1 MSLIAFM
8 MGRGGTDLTKGE
20 LFMRTGDDPP
30 LGEMMRVRK
39 KKMVVLFL
47 VILIVMIITSGCTG
61 QPGGGTGTGDEIPS
75 RSVIDSRGVAVR
87 VPQEIGRVVTIDDGF
102 SLEVMTVM
110 GEADKLVGVGSRTYE
125 EIDTYTY
132 ESVFGGN
139 HTYTNGMNTM
149 AYLHP
154 RTRTLPVI
162 AEFEGG
168 VNYEALAGLKPDV
181 VIVRLGSCTFWVND
195 ENVKKSVE
203 RMESLG
209 IPVIVLYG
217 TDFYEQPDLSTMY
230 DEIRI
235 IGDLFG
241 KEQDADRLV
250 TLLSGEIGTIQSRTE
265 NISETEKP
273 SVLYLG
279 LASVARDEGGA
290 GNTVSLTSYESWT
303 LENIINARNAFRQ
316 EAGYWHVVSAE
327 QILAMDPD
335 VIILPTDWGY
345 HPVEEIYEAPYYQNL
360 RELKAVRNHRVT
372 SLPFT
377 PYDCAKRLEYPV
389 ELMVIAKAAYP
400 ERFSDI
406 DLNEWLLTFYQNL
419 YGVDRQTAEGLREIQ
434 WMDWVAE
441 T

>member
-1 MSLIAFM
+1 MKSTVNL
-8 MGRGGTDLTKGE
+8 L
-20 LFMRTGDDPP
+20 LFAVIVG
-30 LGEMMRVRK
+30 
-39 KKMVVLFL
+39 
-47 VILIVMIITSGCTG
+47 VILLAGCTG
-61 QPGGGTGTGDEIPS
+61 QKGDETGPS
-75 RSVIDSRGVAVR
+75 NETFTRTIVDSRGIAVR
-87 VPQEIGRVVTIDDGF
+87 VPQEIERVVTIDDGF
-102 SLEVMTVM
+102 SLEVMTVL
-110 GEADKLVGVGSRTYE
+110 GQADTLVGVGSRTYE
-125 EIDTYTY
+125 EVDTYTY
-132 ESVFGGN
+132 ESVYGGN

-168 VNYEALAGLKPDV
+168 VNYEALASLKPDV
-181 VIVRLGSCTFWVND
+181 VIVRLGDCTFWVND
-195 ENVKKSVE
+195 ENVKKSIE

-209 IPVIVLYG
+209 IPVVILYG
-217 TDFYEQPDLSTMY
+217 TNFYEQPDLDTMW

-241 KEQDADRLV
+241 REDEAEQLIALMEEEV
-250 TLLSGEIGTIQSRTE
+250 GTIRSRTE
-265 NISETEKP
+265 NMTDPEKP

-279 LASVARDEGGA
+279 LANVAREEGGA

-303 LENIINARNAFRQ
+303 LENIIHARNAFR
-316 EAGYWHVVSAE
+316 EESGYWHVVSAE

-360 RELKAVRNHRVT
+360 RELKAVRNHRVA

-377 PYDCAKRLEYPV
+377 PYDCAKRLGYPV

>member
-1 MSLIAFM
+1 M
-8 MGRGGTDLTKGE
+8 
-20 LFMRTGDDPP
+20 
-30 LGEMMRVRK
+30 K
-39 KKMVVLFL
+39 KSAILLLL
-47 VILIVMIITSGCTG
+47 VILIGIVILAGCIRQPADETGPANETSFRT
-61 QPGGGTGTGDEIPS
+61 
-75 RSVIDSRGVAVR
+75 VVDSRGIAVR
-87 VPQEIGRVVTIDDGF
+87 VPRDIERVVTIDDGF
-102 SLEVMTVM
+102 SLEVMTVL
-110 GEADKLVGVGSRTYE
+110 GESDKLVGVGSRTYE

-132 ESVFGGN
+132 ESVRGGN
-139 HTYTNGMNTM
+139 YTYTNGMNTM

-168 VNYEALAGLKPDV
+168 VNYEALASLKPDV

-195 ENVKKSVE
+195 ENVNKSLE

-217 TDFYEQPDLSTMY
+217 TDFYEKPDLSTMW

-241 KEQDADRLV
+241 KKEKANGLV
-250 TLLSGEIGTIQSRTE
+250 TQLRGEIDTIQSRTE
-265 NISETEKP
+265 NVSEKDKP

-279 LASVARDEGGA
+279 LASVAREEGGA
-290 GNTVSLTSYESWT
+290 GNTVSLASYESWN
-303 LENIINARNAFRQ
+303 LENIVNARNSFR
-316 EAGYWHVVSAE
+316 EESGYWHVVSAE
-327 QILAMDPD
+327 QILAMNPD

-345 HPVEEIYEAPYYQNL
+345 HPVEEIYEAPYYRNLQELQAVQNQ
-360 RELKAVRNHRVT
+360 RVS

-419 YGVDRQTAEGLREIQ
+419 YGVDRQTAEGLRGIQ

-441 T
+441 P